1 MTTTVEK
8 ATQYIVDASE
18 LINKKFEHID
28 GNRRIEVIY
37 RVADLTSRIECT
49 AALVAA
55 IHELRDSIR
64 LLKGDTK

>member
-28 GNRRIEVIY
+28 VNRRIEVIY
-37 RVADLTSRIECT
+37 RVADLTSQIECVGRCNT
-49 AALVAA
+49 RIV
-55 IHELRDSIR
+55 
-64 LLKGDTK
+64 